1 MAKARA
7 AENAADRARQAG
19 QMLALT
25 PDGKIVTA
33 NGDILL
39 EGAKVEYLMGF
50 FFLIVYQIERWETN
64 VFIVV

>member
-1 MAKARA
+1 MGVAKARA

-50 FFLIVYQIERWETN
+50 FFDRIPN
-64 VFIVV
+64 